1 MIKTQLQKVVFIR
14 ERLGGIMEII
24 MRILS
29 AAVTIFLVFF
39 LVSYLYALVEDVKK
53 KLRGITKINYTP
65 YNVMYFLV
73 FWFLNI
79 LLIYTII
86 NLIVFFAIRV

>member
-1 MIKTQLQKVVFIR
+1 
-14 ERLGGIMEII
+14 MEII
-24 MRILS
+24 TRILS
-29 AAVTIFLVFF
+29 AAVTIFLIFF
-39 LVSYLYALVEDVKK
+39 LVSYLYALVEDVKQNLK
-53 KLRGITKINYTP
+53 NIARITYAP

-79 LLIYTII
+79 LLIYAII

>member
-1 MIKTQLQKVVFIR
+1 ML
-14 ERLGGIMEII
+14 EII

-29 AAVTIFLVFF
+29 VAVTIFLVFF

-53 KLRGITKINYTP
+53 NLKNIARINYTLH
-65 YNVMYFLV
+65 NVIYFLV
-73 FWFLNI
+73 FCFFIFLVF
-79 LLIYTII
+79 YAII

>member
-1 MIKTQLQKVVFIR
+1 MI
-14 ERLGGIMEII
+14 EII

-53 KLRGITKINYTP
+53 NLKNIARINYTF
-65 YNVMYFLV
+65 YDVIYFLV

-79 LLIYTII
+79 LLIYAII
-86 NLIVFFAIRV
+86 NLVVFFAIRV

>member
-1 MIKTQLQKVVFIR
+1 ML
-14 ERLGGIMEII
+14 EII

-53 KLRGITKINYTP
+53 KLRGITKIDYTP
-65 YNVMYFLV
+65 HNVAYFLV

-79 LLIYTII
+79 LLIYATI

>member
-1 MIKTQLQKVVFIR
+1 
-14 ERLGGIMEII
+14 MEII

-53 KLRGITKINYTP
+53 NLKNIARINYTL
-65 YNVMYFLV
+65 YNVIYFLV
-73 FWFLNI
+73 FCFFNF
-79 LLIYTII
+79 LLIYAII
-86 NLIVFFAIRV
+86 NLIVFFSIRV

>member
-1 MIKTQLQKVVFIR
+1 ML
-14 ERLGGIMEII
+14 EII

-39 LVSYLYALVEDVKK
+39 LVSYLYTLVEDVKK
-53 KLRGITKINYTP
+53 NLKNIARINYTL
-65 YNVMYFLV
+65 YNIVYFLV

-79 LLIYTII
+79 LLIYAII
-86 NLIVFFAIRV
+86 NMIVFFAIRV

>member
-1 MIKTQLQKVVFIR
+1 ML
-14 ERLGGIMEII
+14 EII
-24 MRILS
+24 TRILS

-53 KLRGITKINYTP
+53 NLKNIARINYTL
-65 YNVMYFLV
+65 YNVIYFLV

-79 LLIYTII
+79 LLIYAII

>member
-1 MIKTQLQKVVFIR
+1 M
-14 ERLGGIMEII
+14 GIII
-24 MRILS
+24 RILS

-65 YNVMYFLV
+65 YDVAYFLV
-73 FWFLNI
+73 FWFLSI
-79 LLIYTII
+79 MLIYITFH
-86 NLIVFFAIRV
+86 LIVFFAIRV

>member
-1 MIKTQLQKVVFIR
+1 ML
-14 ERLGGIMEII
+14 EII

-53 KLRGITKINYTP
+53 NLKYVAKINYTP
-65 YNVMYFLV
+65 YNMIYFFV
-73 FWFLNI
+73 FWFLSI
-79 LLIYTII
+79 MLIYITFH
-86 NLIVFFAIRV
+86 LIVFFAIRV

>member
-1 MIKTQLQKVVFIR
+1 MS
-14 ERLGGIMEII
+14 EII

-53 KLRGITKINYTP
+53 NLRNIARINYTL
-65 YNVMYFLV
+65 YNVIYFLV
-73 FWFLNI
+73 FCFLNI
-79 LLIYTII
+79 LLIYAII

>member
-1 MIKTQLQKVVFIR
+1 ML
-14 ERLGGIMEII
+14 EII
-24 MRILS
+24 MKILS

-53 KLRGITKINYTP
+53 NLKNIARINYTL
-65 YNVMYFLV
+65 YNVIYFLV

-79 LLIYTII
+79 LLIYATI

>member
-1 MIKTQLQKVVFIR
+1 
-14 ERLGGIMEII
+14 MEII

-53 KLRGITKINYTP
+53 NLKNIARINYTF
-65 YNVMYFLV
+65 YDVIYFLV

-79 LLIYTII
+79 LLIYAII

>member
-1 MIKTQLQKVVFIR
+1 
-14 ERLGGIMEII
+14 

-53 KLRGITKINYTP
+53 KLRGIAKINYTP
-65 YNVMYFLV
+65 YNVIYFLV
-73 FWFLNI
+73 FWFLSVT
-79 LLIYTII
+79 LIYITFH
-86 NLIVFFAIRV
+86 LIVFFAIRV

>member
-1 MIKTQLQKVVFIR
+1 MLET
-14 ERLGGIMEII
+14 I

-39 LVSYLYALVEDVKK
+39 LVSYLYALVEKVKK
-53 KLRGITKINYTP
+53 NLKNIARINYTL
-65 YNVMYFLV
+65 YNVIYFLV
-73 FWFLNI
+73 FCFLNI
-79 LLIYTII
+79 LLFYAII

>member
-1 MIKTQLQKVVFIR
+1 ML
-14 ERLGGIMEII
+14 EII
-24 MRILS
+24 TRILS

-53 KLRGITKINYTP
+53 NLKNIARINYTL
-65 YNVMYFLV
+65 YNVIYFLV

-79 LLIYTII
+79 LLIYATI

>member
-1 MIKTQLQKVVFIR
+1 ML
-14 ERLGGIMEII
+14 EII
-24 MRILS
+24 IRILS

-53 KLRGITKINYTP
+53 NLKNIARINYTL
-65 YNVMYFLV
+65 YNVIYFLV

-79 LLIYTII
+79 LLIYATI

>member
-1 MIKTQLQKVVFIR
+1 
-14 ERLGGIMEII
+14 MEII

-53 KLRGITKINYTP
+53 NLKNIARINYTF
-65 YNVMYFLV
+65 YDVIYFLV

-79 LLIYTII
+79 LLIYAII
-86 NLIVFFAIRV
+86 NLVVFFAIRV

>member
-1 MIKTQLQKVVFIR
+1 
-14 ERLGGIMEII
+14 MEII
-24 MRILS
+24 TRILS
-29 AAVTIFLVFF
+29 AAVTIFLIFF

-53 KLRGITKINYTP
+53 NLKNIARINYAP

-79 LLIYTII
+79 LLIYATI

>member
-1 MIKTQLQKVVFIR
+1 MI
-14 ERLGGIMEII
+14 EII

-29 AAVTIFLVFF
+29 VIVTIFLVFF

-53 KLRGITKINYTP
+53 NLKNIAGINYTL
-65 YNVMYFLV
+65 YNVIYFLV

-79 LLIYTII
+79 LLIYAII

>member
-1 MIKTQLQKVVFIR
+1 MF
-14 ERLGGIMEII
+14 EII
-24 MRILS
+24 RIILS

-39 LVSYLYALVEDVKK
+39 LVSYLYALIEYLKK
-53 KLRGITKINYTP
+53 KIRGITKINYAP
-65 YNVMYFLV
+65 YNVIYFLV

-79 LLIYTII
+79 LLIYAII

>member
-1 MIKTQLQKVVFIR
+1 
-14 ERLGGIMEII
+14 METI

-29 AAVTIFLVFF
+29 TAVTIFLVFF
-39 LVSYLYALVEDVKK
+39 LVSYLYALIEDVKK
-53 KLRGITKINYTP
+53 NLKNIARINYTF
-65 YNVMYFLV
+65 YNIVYFLV

-79 LLIYTII
+79 LLIYVTI

>member
-1 MIKTQLQKVVFIR
+1 
-14 ERLGGIMEII
+14 MEII
-24 MRILS
+24 TRILS

-39 LVSYLYALVEDVKK
+39 LVSYLYTLVEDVKK
-53 KLRGITKINYTP
+53 NLKNIARITYAP

-79 LLIYTII
+79 LLIYAII

>member
-1 MIKTQLQKVVFIR
+1 
-14 ERLGGIMEII
+14 MEII

-29 AAVTIFLVFF
+29 ATVTIFLVFF

-53 KLRGITKINYTP
+53 NLKNVARINYTL
-65 YNVMYFLV
+65 YNAIYFLV

-79 LLIYTII
+79 LLIYATI

>member
-1 MIKTQLQKVVFIR
+1 
-14 ERLGGIMEII
+14 MEII

-53 KLRGITKINYTP
+53 NLKNIARINYTLN
-65 YNVMYFLV
+65 NVIYFLV
-73 FWFLNI
+73 FCFFIFLVF
-79 LLIYTII
+79 YAII

>member
-1 MIKTQLQKVVFIR
+1 ML
-14 ERLGGIMEII
+14 EII

-29 AAVTIFLVFF
+29 AVVTIFLVFF

-53 KLRGITKINYTP
+53 NLKNIARINYTF
-65 YNVMYFLV
+65 YDVIYFLV

-79 LLIYTII
+79 LLIYATI

>member
-1 MIKTQLQKVVFIR
+1 ML
-14 ERLGGIMEII
+14 EII
-24 MRILS
+24 IRILS

-53 KLRGITKINYTP
+53 KLRGMTKIDYTL
-65 YNVMYFLV
+65 YNIVYFLI

-79 LLIYTII
+79 LLIYAII

>member
-1 MIKTQLQKVVFIR
+1 ML
-14 ERLGGIMEII
+14 EII

-29 AAVTIFLVFF
+29 AVVTIFLVFF

-53 KLRGITKINYTP
+53 NLKNIARINYTL
-65 YNVMYFLV
+65 YNIVYFLV

-79 LLIYTII
+79 LLIYATI

>member
-1 MIKTQLQKVVFIR
+1 ML
-14 ERLGGIMEII
+14 EII

-39 LVSYLYALVEDVKK
+39 LVSYLYALVEKVKK
-53 KLRGITKINYTP
+53 NLRNIARINYTP
-65 YNVMYFLV
+65 YNIVCFLV
-73 FWFLNI
+73 FWLLSI
-79 LLIYTII
+79 LLIYATI

>member
-1 MIKTQLQKVVFIR
+1 
-14 ERLGGIMEII
+14 

-53 KLRGITKINYTP
+53 NLKNIARINYTL
-65 YNVMYFLV
+65 YNVIYFLV

-79 LLIYTII
+79 LLIYATI

>member
-1 MIKTQLQKVVFIR
+1 ML
-14 ERLGGIMEII
+14 EII

-53 KLRGITKINYTP
+53 KLRGMTKIDYTL
-65 YNVMYFLV
+65 YNIVYFLI

-79 LLIYTII
+79 LLIYAII

>member
-1 MIKTQLQKVVFIR
+1 
-14 ERLGGIMEII
+14 MEII

-39 LVSYLYALVEDVKK
+39 LVSYLYVLVEDVKK
-53 KLRGITKINYTP
+53 NLKNIARINYTL
-65 YNVMYFLV
+65 YNVIYFLV

-79 LLIYTII
+79 LLIYATI